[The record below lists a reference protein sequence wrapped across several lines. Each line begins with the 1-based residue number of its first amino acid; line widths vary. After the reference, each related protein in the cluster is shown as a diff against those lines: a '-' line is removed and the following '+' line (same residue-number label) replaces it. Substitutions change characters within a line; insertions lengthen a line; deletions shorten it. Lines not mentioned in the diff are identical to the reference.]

1 MAMSPQHHD
10 AIDGVTGAR
19 DSKIILKVPRQ
30 LPGQKPSHS
39 LHQSGLSY
47 DTSGRETNPEESA
60 SRSTSTLS
68 PRTSSSPP
76 SSTSP
81 RPPELT
87 TPLNTNK
94 YYIDRHDN
102 RFRNPYVSQANFI
115 DENDFNELFPNFE
128 ESLAAGLED
137 LQEALREDED
147 ALDHVAFIDHED
159 DMDDCVNS
167 VAQEVKVR
175 VAIDSGSVDN
185 VTNPDTIPGDTVIT
199 PNRSGNNFVGAGGD
213 TIIKHGHCTTMMTG
227 THGPVGCRWQVAN
240 VTRPLNSVSKVTGPE
255 DGPGEHDVLFNN
267 KTCFVVPP
275 GVVAEIMKRIK
286 PVAEYPREGGLY
298 VGEMTLSSFQ
308 RQGQDA

>member
-1 MAMSPQHHD
+1 M
-10 AIDGVTGAR
+10 
-19 DSKIILKVPRQ
+19 
-30 LPGQKPSHS
+30 
-39 LHQSGLSY
+39 
-47 DTSGRETNPEESA
+47 
-60 SRSTSTLS
+60 
-68 PRTSSSPP
+68 
-76 SSTSP
+76 
-81 RPPELT
+81 
-87 TPLNTNK
+87 
-94 YYIDRHDN
+94 
-102 RFRNPYVSQANFI
+102 SQANFI

-128 ESLAAGLED
+128 ESLAAELED

-175 VAIDSGSVDN
+175 VAMDSGSVDN

-199 PNRSGNNFVGAGGD
+199 PNRTGNNFAGAGGD
-213 TIIKHGHCTTMMTG
+213 TIIKHGHCITRMTG

-275 GVVAEIMKRIK
+275 GVVEEIMKRIK